1 MSDIIEDI
9 IERNRREAAEE
20 ATREVIKKYVIRMLQ
35 NNFKYEDIAQ
45 IAEITIDEVLEIEK
59 QASMR

>member
-1 MSDIIEDI
+1 MNDIIEDI
-9 IERNRREAAEE
+9 IERIRREAA
-20 ATREVIKKYVIRMLQ
+20 REVITEFVIRMLQ